1 METTHTIEEYLNSL
15 LSDIKENKFNSRYV
29 WDATSRRVHW
39 KDIGFESELEY
50 SQYLIENPYS
60 NL

>member
-15 LSDIKENKFNSRYV
+15 LSDIKENKFNFRDV
-29 WDATSRRVHW
+29 WDATAKRVHW
-39 KDIGFESELEY
+39 KDIGFESEAEY

>member
-1 METTHTIEEYLNSL
+1 MGTTHTIEEYLNSL
-15 LSDIKENKFNSRYV
+15 LSNIAENKFNLRDV

-39 KDIGFESELEY
+39 KDIGFDSESEY
-50 SQYLIENPYS
+50 SQYLAENPYN